1 MAITKKKPAAETKAA
16 DDFISGAPDASTV
29 HAASAP
35 KPKYVKKGKKVQ
47 ITLTIAM
54 PLLEKV
60 DEMAERL
67 GQSRAAVINFA
78 IFQGLE
84 SGLQIDPSKGF

>member
-1 MAITKKKPAAETKAA
+1 MAIVKKKPVETKAA
-16 DDFISGAPDASTV
+16 DDFISGAPDAS
-29 HAASAP
+29 SAQVEFGR
-35 KPKYVKKGKKVQ
+35 PKYVKKGKKVQ

-84 SGLQIDPSKGF
+84 SGLQIDPAKDI

>member
-1 MAITKKKPAAETKAA
+1 MAIVKKNPAKAA
-16 DDFISGAPDASTV
+16 DDFISGAPDAS
-29 HAASAP
+29 SA
-35 KPKYVKKGKKVQ
+35 KVEVGRPKYVKKGKKVQ

-84 SGLQIDPSKGF
+84 SGLQIDPAKDF